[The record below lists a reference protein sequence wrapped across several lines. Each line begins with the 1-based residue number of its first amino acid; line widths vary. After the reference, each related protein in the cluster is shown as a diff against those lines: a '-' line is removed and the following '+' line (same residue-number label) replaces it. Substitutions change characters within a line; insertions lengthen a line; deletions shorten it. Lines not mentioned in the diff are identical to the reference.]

1 MTAFDWQFA
10 VEIFPDLLNGMWITI
25 QATFFGFLLALVFG
39 LFFALSRRSDSPW
52 IRIPVS
58 AVVEFVRST
67 PLLVQLFFFFY
78 VIPRYLNF
86 RVPAFQLGVLAIG
99 LHFGTYTAEVIRAG
113 INAVPRGQWEAAT
126 SLNFSIWQRWTLIIL
141 PQAIPPMIPALG
153 NYLIGMFKETAQ
165 LSAIT
170 VVELMLVARSIGTRE
185 FRFIE
190 PITIAGLLYF
200 IVSYPSSLIIRQLE
214 KRFGSPI

>member
-1 MTAFDWQFA
+1 MNAFDWQFA
-10 VEIFPDLLNGMWITI
+10 VEIFPSLLQGLWITI
-25 QATFFGFLLALVFG
+25 QAAFFGFILALVFG
-39 LFFALSRRSDSPW
+39 LFFALTRRSDSAW
-52 IRIPVS
+52 ISVPVG
-58 AVVEFVRST
+58 ALVEFVRST

-78 VIPRYLNF
+78 VIPRYVGF

-99 LHFGTYTAEVIRAG
+99 LHYGTYTSEVIRAG
-113 INAVPRGQWEAAT
+113 IDAVARGQWEAAT
-126 SLNFSIWQRWTLIIL
+126 ALNFTPMQKWQRILL

-153 NYLIGMFKETAQ
+153 NYFIAMFKETAQ

-170 VVELMLVARSIGTRE
+170 VVELMLVARTIGTRD

-200 IVSYPSSLIIRQLE
+200 MVSYPSSLVIQRLE
-214 KRFGSPI
+214 KRFGTPN